1 MSSRASAIG
10 GSFSSRMSDST
21 PFISFPE
28 RYLGERPA
36 KFLMLVD
43 DPGYFAINKPAGLAC
58 FQHDWNQ
65 GKPDISMALRR
76 ELLNEKPQLKKLG
89 IEGLFR
95 AYKLDAELSGVLL
108 YAKKPEWEEILK
120 NAAGSSQLTF
130 RFHLLASSEGQ
141 EQSLDCGLP
150 IAFHANGKRMVISH
164 RTGKKCNTRFRF
176 LRAYGSYGLW
186 EAETH
191 DLRPHQ
197 IRIHAAELGLKIVGE
212 NLYARGDRIYLSQI
226 KRDYRPGGQEESPI
240 YEGFCLHLISVE
252 FDIQEEELP
261 PIQAPLP
268 KGFQTLLKALDRHG
282 RSMRR

>member
-1 MSSRASAIG
+1 MSSRASATG
-10 GSFSSRMSDST
+10 GSFLSSMSAST

-28 RYLGERPA
+28 RYLGERPV
-36 KFLMLVD
+36 KFPLLVD

-58 FQHDWNQ
+58 FRHDWNQ

-108 YAKKPEWEEILK
+108 YGKTPEWEELLK
-120 NAAGSSQLTF
+120 NAVGSSQLVF
-130 RFHLLASSEGQ
+130 RFHLLASSNSE
-141 EQSLDCGLP
+141 ERSLDCDLP
-150 IAFHANGKRMVISH
+150 MAFHSNGKRMVVSH
-164 RTGKKCNTRFRF
+164 RTGKKCQSRFRF
-176 LRAYGSYGLW
+176 LRPYGPYGLW
-186 EAETH
+186 EAETS

-197 IRIHAAELGLKIVGE
+197 IRVHATELGLKIVGE
-212 NLYARGDRIYLSQI
+212 DLYARGDRVYLSQI

-240 YEGFCLHLISVE
+240 YDGLCVHLVSVDLE
-252 FDIQEEELP
+252 IPGRELS

-268 KGFQTLLKALDRHG
+268 KGFQTLLKALDRYG
-282 RSMRR
+282 RGSRR

>member
-10 GSFSSRMSDST
+10 GSFLSSMSETNS
-21 PFISFPE
+21 FISFPE
-28 RYLGERPA
+28 RYLGERPI
-36 KFLMLVD
+36 KFPLLVD

-76 ELLNEKPQLKKLG
+76 ELLNEKPQLSNLG

-108 YAKKPEWEEILK
+108 YAKTPGWEEILK
-120 NAAGSSQLTF
+120 NAAGSSQLTY
-130 RFHLLASSEGQ
+130 RFHLLASSDGQ
-141 EQSLDCGLP
+141 EQSFDGDWP
-150 IAFHANGKRMVISH
+150 IAFHTNGKRMVVSH
-164 RTGKKCNTRFRF
+164 RTGKKCLTRFRF
-176 LRAYGSYGLW
+176 LRAHGSYGLW
-186 EAETH
+186 EAETR

-197 IRIHAAELGLKIVGE
+197 IRVHAAELGLKIAGE
-212 NLYARGDRIYLSQI
+212 NLYARGDRIYLSRI

-240 YEGFCLHLISVE
+240 YEGLCLHLISVE
-252 FDIQEEELP
+252 FDIPENELL

-268 KGFQTLLKALDRHG
+268 KGFHTLLKALDRHG
-282 RSMRR
+282 RRSRR